1 MMLGALFIIGHQPDE
16 RAHGRRLD
24 AALAIFCA
32 DLKRQPPLLEQH
44 TVSGKQ
50 TVLRIID
57 VRRFRSHTVQLDD
70 LEVPALLELIYRWR
84 AHVKASKIKT
94 LKALADFVESLL

>member
-1 MMLGALFIIGHQPDE
+1 MLRALFIIGHQLKE
-16 RAHGRRLD
+16 RAHGSGFD
-24 AALAIFCA
+24 AALAVFCA

-57 VRRFRSHTVQLDD
+57 VRRFRSHAVKLDD
-70 LEVPALLELIYRWR
+70 LEVLALLELIYRWR
-84 AHVKASKIKT
+84 AHVKTSKIKT
-94 LKALADFVESLL
+94 LKAFADFVESF

>member
-1 MMLGALFIIGHQPDE
+1 MLRTLFIIGQQLKE
-16 RAHGRRLD
+16 RAHGSRLD
-24 AALAIFCA
+24 AALAVFCA

-57 VRRFRSHTVQLDD
+57 VRGFRSHAVQLDD

-84 AHVKASKIKT
+84 AHVKAAKIKT
-94 LKALADFVESLL
+94 LKALADVVESFL